1 MGGLCQPISIMHP
14 LSLLIVE
21 LDTAKR
27 RLRNVFEAPDGT
39 PTRRKPCSCID
50 RARRGYDPAGT
61 RHESAVRSNPLL
73 RQVARGEHWRQSQ
86 AAREPFCPR
95 LAPGD
100 NQSRL
105 LPSARL
111 ISNRNNRLSPRGDQV
126 DRVNG
131 NAVL

>member
-1 MGGLCQPISIMHP
+1 MVHQHGGSPVPVSIEPAEDM
-14 LSLLIVE
+14 IRRE
-21 LDTAKR
+21 L
-27 RLRNVFEAPDGT
+27 GT
-39 PTRRKPCSCID
+39 KAQSDLTRSSGR
-50 RARRGYDPAGT
+50 
-61 RHESAVRSNPLL
+61 
-73 RQVARGEHWRQSQ
+73 RGEHWRQSQ

-126 DRVNG
+126 DRA
-131 NAVL
+131 NAKVVL